1 MPNAKNIFEGLLKDS
16 VERKVTQRCTYSL
29 GSHETHPST
38 GGGMRLSQGKMVQL
52 WGSKYRIIVFFSLKR
67 LPTWKCEHVVSSL
80 IVQIPRRALEF
91 RTMVPRSL
99 MMVGPR
105 GHPTVWL
112 SAVADYLN
120 FTICTGMQLL
130 KPPTSC
136 GSGKVTRKEVPRSG
150 NTKVT
155 L

>member
-1 MPNAKNIFEGLLKDS
+1 MTNAKNIFEGLLKDS
-16 VERKVTQRCTYSL
+16 IERKVTQRCTCSL

-38 GGGMRLSQGKMVQL
+38 GGGMRLSQSKMVQL
-52 WGSKYRIIVFFSLKR
+52 WGSKYRIIVCFSLKR
-67 LPTWKCEHVVSSL
+67 FPTWKCEHVVSSL

-91 RTMVPRSL
+91 RTVVPRSL

-120 FTICTGMQLL
+120 FTICTGTLPVAQASHKLWL
-130 KPPTSC
+130 WQGDQERSA
-136 GSGKVTRKEVPRSG
+136 KVRQY
-150 NTKVT
+150 
-155 L
+155 